1 MRQFF
6 ACSLTLLALCA
17 APAWA
22 FPGAGGDAPQE
33 DTFTRMDTDKNG
45 VISLQEFK
53 AAFPNMRDEAFA
65 AIDTNKDKVIDRAE
79 WDAFV
84 KNHAA
89 GMMQGKGSQGMMG
102 GSQGMMGGSQN
113 MMGGDA
119 PAGMPLVT
127 PPAGK

>member
-6 ACSLTLLALCA
+6 ACSLTLLA
-17 APAWA
+17 
-22 FPGAGGDAPQE
+22 GAGGDAPQE